1 MRKEIIFSII
11 IVFVA
16 VILFFVFKPG
26 KNVDANIENIG
37 AKYHQQDFIVS
48 PNMRDAFTNEQRHN
62 LSISWGAVYSI
73 FKEVADSA
81 REINSS
87 ENLNERQKSNVLKF
101 AQLVISRESTMSE
114 IKNEIDSPAESL
126 DNKIAQIIG
135 VSFVL
140 VDLSKEIK
148 NGLSGTKFEESSE
161 KLYDSTTVFFEKIN
175 VFENLFF
182 SMFQLKN
189 KNFTINPDIVTAF
202 DEMNDTEIA
211 KFSQYDGR
219 RFFNEIKENFY
230 VARAESAT

>member
-1 MRKEIIFSII
+1 M
-11 IVFVA
+11 A

-114 IKNEIDSPAESL
+114 IKA
-126 DNKIAQIIG
+126 II
-135 VSFVL
+135 
-140 VDLSKEIK
+140 
-148 NGLSGTKFEESSE
+148 SS
-161 KLYDSTTVFFEKIN
+161 
-175 VFENLFF
+175 
-182 SMFQLKN
+182 
-189 KNFTINPDIVTAF
+189 
-202 DEMNDTEIA
+202 
-211 KFSQYDGR
+211 
-219 RFFNEIKENFY
+219 
-230 VARAESAT
+230 